1 MRGFTSLAE
10 QLPPI
15 EVAQRLNR
23 FYSLATDSIFDYD
36 GTLDKLVGDQV
47 MAFFG
52 APLHAKDHPKRAVQA
67 ALRILKG
74 MSSQADDVRLHV
86 GAGIATGE
94 AFVGNVGE
102 GAVTDYTVLG
112 DTVNVAARLQAAA
125 ASGEI
130 LVTQETYDHVA
141 SEFPEAPCRELE
153 LKGKSEPVRARVI
166 VMNRIP
172 SRQTL

>member
-10 QLPPI
+10 RLPPA
-15 EVAQRLNR
+15 EVASRLNR
-23 FYSLATDSIFDYD
+23 FYSLASNTIFDYD

-52 APLHAKDHPKRAVQA
+52 APLYTKDHPERAVEA
-67 ALRILKG
+67 ALQIISG
-74 MSSQADDVRLHV
+74 MSGLAQIEHLHV

-112 DTVNVAARLQAAA
+112 DTVNVAARLQGAAA
-125 ASGEI
+125 
-130 LVTQETYDHVA
+130 
-141 SEFPEAPCRELE
+141 
-153 LKGKSEPVRARVI
+153 RARYLSPKKL
-166 VMNRIP
+166 MLTSSPGFPMPPAASSNSKARANSYTP
-172 SRQTL
+172 E